1 MACQRTGG
9 PGVVYIYSDE
19 FPGVIEEMDAEQLK
33 NLIPFNTLTPENLAR
48 LAKRLKVE
56 KFPAGQQICK
66 QGDTDPTSI
75 YLLSGQVA
83 LTASSTTM
91 RRYIKADSNE
101 AHSPIADAPPRLYT
115 ITADTDVEIVTV
127 GNYELDRAVMLDEV
141 STTITSIETGGARAM
156 AADTA
161 WLAKVM
167 GWDAFARLSADR
179 VAAVILKL
187 ESQPVKAKD
196 VVIRQGDA
204 GDYYYVV
211 REGRFNVVRK
221 GADGKVVVLNELK
234 PGSVFGEESLI
245 SGEARNAS
253 VVAMEDGVLM
263 RLSRADF
270 DRLLKQPLVNFV
282 SVDEAGALFKGGA
295 SIIDVRVPAEFK
307 QGSLRG
313 SVNIPVDDLRERL
326 KDLPKDVR
334 YITCCRTGN
343 LSQVAAFLMRQRGY
357 DAVVLKGGLQAVAR
371 KSA

>member
-1 MACQRTGG
+1 
-9 PGVVYIYSDE
+9 
-19 FPGVIEEMDAEQLK
+19 MDAERLK

-83 LTASSTTM
+83 LTATSTTM
-91 RRYIKADSNE
+91 RRYIKADSDE

-115 ITADTDVEIVTV
+115 ITADTDVEIIAI
-127 GNYELDRAVMLDEV
+127 GNYELNRAVMLDEV
-141 STTITSIETGGARAM
+141 STTITSIEGGPARAL
-156 AADTA
+156 AADTE
-161 WLAKVM
+161 WFTRVM
-167 GWDAFARLSADR
+167 GWDAFAKLSADR

-187 ESQPVKAKD
+187 ESQPVKAKEII
-196 VVIRQGDA
+196 VRQGDP

-211 REGRFNVVRK
+211 REGRFNVVRHDK
-221 GADGKVVVLNELK
+221 DGKAQVVNELK
-234 PGSVFGEESLI
+234 PGNVFGEESLI

-253 VVAMEDGVLM
+253 VVAMEDGMLM

-270 DRLLKQPLVNFV
+270 DELLKKRLINFV
-282 SVDEAGALFKGGA
+282 SVEEAGALVKGGA
-295 SIIDVRVPAEFK
+295 RILDVRTAAEFK

-313 SVNIPVDDLRERL
+313 SVNVPIDVLRDQL
-326 KDLPKDVR
+326 AKLPKNVR
-334 YITCCRTGN
+334 YIVACRTGN

-357 DAVVLKGGLQAVAR
+357 DAVVLQGGLQAVAR

>member
-1 MACQRTGG
+1 
-9 PGVVYIYSDE
+9 
-19 FPGVIEEMDAEQLK
+19 MDAERLK
-33 NLIPFNTLTPENLAR
+33 NLIPLNNLTPENLAR
-48 LAKRLKVE
+48 LAKRLKPQ
-56 KFPAGQQICK
+56 KIPAGQEICK
-66 QGDTDPTSI
+66 QGGTDPTSI
-75 YLLSGQVA
+75 YLLSGQVV

-91 RRYIKADSNE
+91 RRYIKAGSEE
-101 AHSPIADAPPRLYT
+101 ARSPIADAPPRLYT
-115 ITADTDVEIVTV
+115 ITADTDAEIVTI

-141 STTITSIETGGARAM
+141 STTITHIEGGAARAM
-156 AADTA
+156 AADTD

-167 GWDAFARLSADR
+167 GWEAFSKLSADR

-187 ESQPVKAKD
+187 EPHPVKTKD
-196 VVIRQGDA
+196 IIIRQGDP

-211 REGRFNVVRK
+211 REGRFNVVRHNK
-221 GADGKVVVLNELK
+221 DGKVEVLDKLK

-245 SGEARNAS
+245 SGEVRNSS

-270 DRLLKQPLVNFV
+270 DRLLKQPLINFV
-282 SVDEAGALFKGGA
+282 SVEEAGTLFKGGA
-295 SIIDVRVPAEFK
+295 RIIDVRTPAEFK

-313 SVNIPVDDLRERL
+313 SVNIPVDELRERL
-326 KDLPKDVR
+326 KGLPKEVR